1 MYRYNLAKTALV
13 IFQTIALST
22 TALSNS
28 ANAQGLGFVDLNQS
42 RQFFHEGNDRLQ
54 GEIERWEENKEI
66 PEIQL
71 PENYTEPQK
80 MSDANS
86 TYKKQKIKSMGS
98 LTIADYYY
106 IDYSTVS
113 VSFYY
118 YSRSRSMNGV

>member
-1 MYRYNLAKTALV
+1 MYLDNFAKTALV
-13 IFQTIALST
+13 IFHAMTLST
-22 TALSNS
+22 TVLSNS

-54 GEIERWEENKEI
+54 GEVEQWEENQKI

-71 PENYTEPQK
+71 PENYIEPQD

-86 TYKKQKIKSMGS
+86 TYKKQKIKSTGS

-106 IDYSTVS
+106 IDYSTVTL
-113 VSFYY
+113 SFY
-118 YSRSRSMNGV
+118 YSRSRSMDGV

>member
-1 MYRYNLAKTALV
+1 MYLYNLAKTALV
-13 IFQTIALST
+13 IFHAMTV
-22 TALSNS
+22 LSNS

-54 GEIERWEENKEI
+54 GEIERWEENQKI

-71 PENYTEPQK
+71 PENYTEPQN

-86 TYKKQKIKSMGS
+86 TYKKQKIKSTGS

-106 IDYSTVS
+106 IDYSTVTL
-113 VSFYY
+113 SFYY
-118 YSRSRSMNGV
+118 SLSHSMDGV